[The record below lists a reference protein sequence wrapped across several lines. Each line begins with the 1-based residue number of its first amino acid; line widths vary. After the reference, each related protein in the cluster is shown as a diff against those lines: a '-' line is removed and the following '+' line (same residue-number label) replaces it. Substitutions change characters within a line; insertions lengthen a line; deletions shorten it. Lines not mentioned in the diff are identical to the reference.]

1 MKPARPFQS
10 PAARLCSTDN
20 KRIMTQQIPSVQ
32 SAVQLVG
39 EDRMMLNAAKDVPS
53 PGPYQILARVEAV
66 GLCFSDLK
74 LLKQFDRHVRKGEI
88 ISGIDKKIL
97 SEIPSYRPGSQPT
110 VPGHETLCTIIA
122 VGEKVSHH
130 QVGQR
135 VLVQA
140 DYRWLK
146 TAGANAAFGYNFE
159 GALQQYVLIDERVIV
174 DPQSRESFLIVVEDE
189 RFSASSIALVEPWA
203 CVESSYTTRERS
215 AILPGGKLLVV
226 AEEGRY
232 IKGLAETF
240 SQEGKPA
247 LIYACCQSDDQSEAL
262 ANPGIEIIRVSDLHS
277 LPDKGFDDIIYFG
290 SNAASIELLNDK
302 LSAGGIINIV
312 LAGRRIGR
320 EVSVGIG
327 RVHYSLT
334 RWIGTTSSD
343 ASESYR
349 NIPPTGEIRKADRVL
364 IVGAAGPMGQMHTI
378 RLLCSGAEGISIT
391 AVDVD
396 DERLESLRHKTAAVA
411 NERNVNL
418 SVINTKKETVEGKFS
433 YFAIMAP
440 VGALVAQAVKDSAE
454 GALIN
459 LFAGIPVTVKHRLD
473 LDRYIDNRCFMFGT
487 SGSRLSDMKVVL
499 EKVLSGRLDTDCCV
513 DAVSGMAG
521 AIDGIRAVENRT
533 MAGKI
538 IVYPQLRHLP
548 LVHLSALAREYPSV
562 ADKLNR
568 RMWCKEAEDELLRV
582 AK

>member
-10 PAARLCSTDN
+10 PAARLCYTDEQ
-20 KRIMTQQIPSVQ
+20 KVMTQQIPSVQ

-39 EDRMMLNAAKDVPS
+39 VDRMKLNTAKEVPS

-74 LLKQFDRHVRKGEI
+74 LLKQFDKQARKGEV

-97 SEIPSYRPGSQPT
+97 SEIPGYRPDSQPT
-110 VPGHETLCTIIA
+110 VPGHEVFCTIVA
-122 VGEKVSHH
+122 VGEKVLRHRG
-130 QVGQR
+130 GQR

-159 GALQQYVLIDERVIV
+159 GALQQYVLMDERVIV
-174 DPQSRESFLIVVEDE
+174 DPQRDESLLIPVEGKQ
-189 RFSASSIALVEPWA
+189 FSASSIALVEPWA
-203 CVESSYTTRERS
+203 CVESSYTTRERN
-215 AILPGGKLLVV
+215 AILPRGKLLVA
-226 AEEGRY
+226 AEAGRRIEGLT
-232 IKGLAETF
+232 KSF
-240 SQEGKPA
+240 SREGKPA
-247 LIYACCQSDDQSEAL
+247 LIYAYCDSDAQFESL
-262 ANPGIEIIRVSDLHS
+262 ANPGIDVVRINDLQS
-277 LPDKGFDDIIYFG
+277 LPDERFDDIAYLG
-290 SNAASIELLNDK
+290 SNPVSIELLNDK
-302 LSAGGIINIV
+302 LAAGGIINIV
-312 LAGRRIGR
+312 PAGRKIGC
-320 EVSVGIG
+320 EVSVGVG
-327 RVHYSLT
+327 RTHYSLT
-334 RWIGTTSSD
+334 RWIGTTSRD

-391 AVDVD
+391 AADVD
-396 DERLESLRHKTAAVA
+396 NGRLESLRHKASAIA
-411 NERNVNL
+411 KERNVKL
-418 SVINTKKETVEGKFS
+418 SLVNPENETVKGRFS

-440 VGALVAQAVKDSAE
+440 VGALVAQAVKDSTK

-459 LFAGIPVTVKHRLD
+459 LFAGIPVTVRQKLD
-473 LDRYIDNRCFMFGT
+473 LDRYIDHKCFMFGS
-487 SGSRLSDMKVVL
+487 SGSRLSDMTVVL
-499 EKVLSGRLDTDCCV
+499 EKVLSGRLDTDCSV

-521 AIDGIRAVENRT
+521 AVDGIRAVESRT
-533 MAGKI
+533 MTGKI
-538 IVYPQLRHLP
+538 IVYPQLKLLP
-548 LVHLSALAREYPSV
+548 LVHLSALDEKYPSV
-562 ADKLNR
+562 AEKLNR